1 MTNINIGNKIRE
13 LRKKKGITQE
23 ALASVLSV
31 SPQAI
36 SKWESGLTYP
46 DMEMIPIIAGYFEVS
61 MDILFDYD
69 VREMK
74 AKIQKIIDGAW
85 DYLFDDTPKYIE
97 IKKLS
102 LLTRLFNFGGTLL

>member
-1 MTNINIGNKIRE
+1 MTNIHIGKKILE

-36 SKWESGLTYP
+36 SKWESALTYP
-46 DMEMIPIIAGYFEVS
+46 DIEMIPVIAGYFEVS

-74 AKIQKIIDGAW
+74 AK
-85 DYLFDDTPKYIE
+85 
-97 IKKLS
+97 
-102 LLTRLFNFGGTLL
+102 LLRK